1 VRVETPPG
9 EVAQVDFGYVGL
21 LWDPQTNRLR
31 KAWAF
36 VMVLGYSRHMYAEFV
51 FDQTIATWLLCHQ
64 HSFEFFGGV
73 PQRVVLDNLKAAII
87 KAYSLDQDVEVQR
100 SYRECAE
107 HYHFLIDP
115 CLPRKPQHKGKV
127 ERGGVGYLQQSMWPL
142 VAPNTALPEANRQ
155 LRQWLLTTAG
165 LRVHGTTREVPLTRF
180 EQTER
185 AALQPLPGAAY
196 DPAVWKA
203 CTLYRDSYVTFEKA
217 YYSAPWRFIGQ
228 TLWVRAGLKEV
239 RLLTAQFELIATH
252 PRAIHPGER
261 HTHLDHFPPE
271 KAEAMTL
278 NRTTC
283 QAQAD
288 AIGPAT
294 SQVVTELLASRPIDR
309 FRIAVRVLHLAQT
322 YTAVRLEAAC
332 QSGLTH
338 GDASFCTLKRLLRDG
353 LESSPLLQPPAAA
366 TETLVYA
373 RSPEE
378 LAQAILGGAAWN

>member
-1 VRVETPPG
+1 
-9 EVAQVDFGYVGL
+9 
-21 LWDPQTNRLR
+21 
-31 KAWAF
+31 
-36 VMVLGYSRHMYAEFV
+36 
-51 FDQTIATWLLCHQ
+51 
-64 HSFEFFGGV
+64 
-73 PQRVVLDNLKAAII
+73 
-87 KAYSLDQDVEVQR
+87 
-100 SYRECAE
+100 
-107 HYHFLIDP
+107 
-115 CLPRKPQHKGKV
+115 V

-142 VAPNTALPEANRQ
+142 VVPNTALPEANRQ
-155 LRQWLLTTAG
+155 LRHWLLTTAG

-185 AALQPLPGAAY
+185 AALQALPVAAY

-252 PRAIHPGER
+252 VRATHPGER
-261 HTHLDHFPPE
+261 CTQLDHFPPE

-294 SQVVTELLASRPIDR
+294 SQVVAELLSSRPIDR
-309 FRIAVRVLHLAQT
+309 FRVAVRVLHLAQT
-322 YTAVRLEAAC
+322 YTAARLEAAC

-373 RSPEE
+373 RTPEE